1 MPQDTL
7 QENAPRADQKNTP
20 GIGQRGAL
28 ESRVDAVDQWLPQ
41 TQCTQCSYPRCRD
54 YAQAVVNGDADIN
67 QCPPGG
73 DITIQGLAHLLGTP
87 AKPLDTSFGQHRPK
101 QIAVIDEDRCIGCV
115 MCIKACP
122 TDAIIGMAKRMHTV
136 IEKDCTG
143 CELCLEPCPV
153 DCIDMI
159 DQQLDQPA
167 QLNWQWPDYSPED
180 ATRARVNTEAKLA
193 REATR
198 LQQRSSLK
206 KLRSLQN
213 DSGTEQIKVVIAA
226 AVARVKSKQ
235 TSDNE

>member
-1 MPQDTL
+1 MD
-7 QENAPRADQKNTP
+7 
-20 GIGQRGAL
+20 
-28 ESRVDAVDQWLPQ
+28 RVSEIDQWLPQ

-54 YAQAVVNGDADIN
+54 YAQVIADGEADIN

-73 DITIQGLAHLLGTP
+73 DITIGGLATLLGVP
-87 AKPLDTSFGQHRPK
+87 AKPLNLEYGEHKPK

-136 IEKDCTG
+136 IERDCTG

-153 DCIDMI
+153 DCIDMV
-159 DQQLDQPA
+159 DQA
-167 QLNWQWPDYSPED
+167 QTPQDDWRWPDYSPRD
-180 ATRARVNTEAKLA
+180 AARARDNTEAKIA
-193 REATR
+193 REQGR

-206 KLRSLQN
+206 KLKALQS
-213 DSGTEQIKVVIAA
+213 DSGAEQIKVDIAA

-235 TSDNE
+235 QSD